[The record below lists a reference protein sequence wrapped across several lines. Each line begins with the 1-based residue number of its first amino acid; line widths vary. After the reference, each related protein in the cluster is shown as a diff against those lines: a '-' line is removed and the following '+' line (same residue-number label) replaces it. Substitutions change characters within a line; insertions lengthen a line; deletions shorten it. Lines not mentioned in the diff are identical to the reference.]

1 MIFYGQRGEVNKKE
15 NKVGVWDQVKD
26 WHHSSLLIHHSS
38 FLHMNTLKLLPLLLL
53 VACGHEKQP
62 EAEINKT
69 FVLSDKMLATS
80 RMEAAKMEP
89 LRNELGFYGKITADN
104 NKLIEVFPVVG
115 GNVTKVYVEL
125 GDYVKKGQLLA
136 TIRSTDVAGFE
147 KELDDAQNDVV
158 VSKNDLKVAE
168 ELYEGKLNAERDVV
182 EARGQLDKALS
193 QLNRIQETYKIY
205 SIKKGAI
212 YEVRSP
218 LNGFIIQK
226 DINQDMLLRSDRSD
240 NIFDIAQIDEVW
252 AIANVNESDI
262 EQVKLG
268 VDASV
273 TTLSY
278 PDKVLKGKVD
288 KIFNIIDPETK
299 AMKIR
304 IRLANPDFLL
314 KPDMRAT
321 IKLSFLEDKS
331 MLTVPSTAVIFDKS
345 KNFVMVYKDRNN
357 IETRPVEVFR
367 QIGDVTYLSS
377 GLKAGEKVMT
387 ANQLLVYDALN
398 D

>member
-1 MIFYGQRGEVNKKE
+1 M
-15 NKVGVWDQVKD
+15 
-26 WHHSSLLIHHSS
+26 
-38 FLHMNTLKLLPLLLL
+38 
-53 VACGHEKQP
+53 ACGHEKQP
-62 EAEINKT
+62 EADINKT

-125 GDYVKKGQLLA
+125 GDYVKKNQLLA

-158 VSKNDLKVAE
+158 VAKNNLKVAE

-226 DINQDMLLRSDRSD
+226 NINQDMLLRSDRTD

-304 IRLANPDFLL
+304 IQLANPDFLL

-321 IKLSFLEDKS
+321 IKLSFVEDQS
-331 MLTVPSTAVIFDKS
+331 MLTVPSSAVIFDKS
-345 KNFVMVYKDRNN
+345 KNFVMIYKDRNN